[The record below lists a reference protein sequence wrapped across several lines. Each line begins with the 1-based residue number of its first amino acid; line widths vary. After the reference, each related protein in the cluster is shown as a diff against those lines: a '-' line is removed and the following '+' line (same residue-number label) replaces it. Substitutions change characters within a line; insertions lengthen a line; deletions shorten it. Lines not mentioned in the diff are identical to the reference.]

1 MTIPAREGDHQSS
14 IIDDHVKA
22 ENSKF
27 LKRLDMVQG
36 NMDLLMNVMRK
47 EVTEHEKK
55 MSKLLR
61 LKADQGKAEVKK
73 KLIIENDEEVS
84 ILQELKLGKRK
95 KGVETKFKP
104 SEKKQEVISV
114 KEAKSFLASSQ
125 INLTFRDENEEKL
138 LQPRKSARGIS
149 QGPQKRLTK
158 LQEQMSSRQDS
169 LTKQDLPL
177 SNPPEPTMTGR
188 KNVQSFS
195 QRKLLSPNPY
205 EQANLER
212 LKLKRNNYD
221 YNTNLCDRN
230 LSVPSRCFPGFI
242 PNSSNSGHFQ
252 QFNQRQFGY
261 FHPQDPEDFSY
272 LQDSNNYGWGY
283 SQEASNLLHSLLYDR
298 DAIQRGVWQDSQF
311 GRGPQGPGYSYRH
324 IHSKPEFHILPT
336 AYDHPSF
343 PRSHNPWQEH
353 RTPNSSRLL
362 LKREQEGFVCTPN
375 SSTTAPVLQR
385 HQDSSRQY
393 QQLQAASSKE
403 QNSRK
408 KKCHP
413 SVTHRIVTK
422 PALRKPPL
430 SSNSISQFG
439 KIDRHVKPE
448 SQNLRISHSKFHQNQ
463 DTGSGRQIPRE
474 FRNKSSPRAV
484 VSKKTLKGL
493 KLGPHDP
500 KIAVDREMTKMT
512 KKNKKKLR
520 RRKRR
525 L

>member
-149 QGPQKRLTK
+149 QGLQKRLTK

-212 LKLKRNNYD
+212 LKLKRNNY
-221 YNTNLCDRN
+221 
-230 LSVPSRCFPGFI
+230 G
-242 PNSSNSGHFQ
+242 
-252 QFNQRQFGY
+252 
-261 FHPQDPEDFSY
+261 
-272 LQDSNNYGWGY
+272 
-283 SQEASNLLHSLLYDR
+283 
-298 DAIQRGVWQDSQF
+298 
-311 GRGPQGPGYSYRH
+311 
-324 IHSKPEFHILPT
+324 
-336 AYDHPSF
+336 
-343 PRSHNPWQEH
+343 
-353 RTPNSSRLL
+353 
-362 LKREQEGFVCTPN
+362 
-375 SSTTAPVLQR
+375 
-385 HQDSSRQY
+385 
-393 QQLQAASSKE
+393 
-403 QNSRK
+403 
-408 KKCHP
+408 
-413 SVTHRIVTK
+413 
-422 PALRKPPL
+422 
-430 SSNSISQFG
+430 
-439 KIDRHVKPE
+439 
-448 SQNLRISHSKFHQNQ
+448 
-463 DTGSGRQIPRE
+463 
-474 FRNKSSPRAV
+474 
-484 VSKKTLKGL
+484 
-493 KLGPHDP
+493 
-500 KIAVDREMTKMT
+500 
-512 KKNKKKLR
+512 
-520 RRKRR
+520 
-525 L
+525 